1 VDIVTRAGARLDGL
15 VYPKV
20 ESAAEVAS
28 VDATLTALEAEQGL
42 TPGGIR
48 LEVLIESVGA
58 EEQAFEIARSS
69 SRLAGLVFGAFDY
82 WSSLRMVGER
92 YRSDHPLI
100 DDARARIAKAAA
112 SVGVP
117 AIAEMTLNF
126 PTRGKPEAEQQAALA
141 ECRRDAEHARSLGFR
156 GKWTGIPAQTEV
168 ALEVFSLPDAVVEEA
183 VRAAR
188 AFLAA
193 ERAGRGAAILDGKM
207 HDRANDRVHRVALE
221 TAFALGRL
229 DEETAKELGL
239 S

>member
-1 VDIVTRAGARLDGL
+1 M
-15 VYPKV
+15 
-20 ESAAEVAS
+20 
-28 VDATLTALEAEQGL
+28 
-42 TPGGIR
+42 
-48 LEVLIESVGA
+48 LEVWTEVRVGEGSREVEEELRDAFESYSDRPDPVTGEAPLIE
-58 EEQAFEIARSS
+58 
-69 SRLAGLVFGAFDY
+69 L
-82 WSSLRMVGER
+82 
-92 YRSDHPLI
+92 
-100 DDARARIAKAAA
+100 
-112 SVGVP
+112 
-117 AIAEMTLNF
+117 
-126 PTRGKPEAEQQAALA
+126 
-141 ECRRDAEHARSLGFR
+141 
-156 GKWTGIPAQTEV
+156 V